1 MRIAFN
7 HSSNLQPLATL
18 LTASLVA
25 NGHEIIQVP
34 VSTIASLPRRERED
48 LELVNQANLDL
59 YLILGGEPSK
69 HTKPTAIIAAA
80 QTGSKLYG
88 RAILTELEKL
98 GYQDLR
104 LVQSQ
109 HNAVL
114 RLPRAALEVS
124 LSLPTQR
131 LALSTVATAIVQGI
145 HTVVYSN

>member
-18 LTASLVA
+18 LTANLVA

-59 YLILGGEPSK
+59 YLILGERLPK
-69 HTKPTAIIAAA
+69 NTKPTATIAAA
-80 QTGSKLYG
+80 QTGAKLYG
-88 RAILTELEKL
+88 RAILNELEKL

-104 LVQSQ
+104 LTQSQ
-109 HNAVL
+109 HYVVL
-114 RLPRAALEVS
+114 RLPRAALEVNLSLLDQQS
-124 LSLPTQR
+124 LS
-131 LALSTVATAIVQGI
+131 AVATAIVQGI